1 MGTDGAGTEKGGCLK
16 AMVETTPKW
25 PHNGRYPAV
34 RIPGDS
40 MTQPF
45 RLPDPSSETPSGEE
59 KPSRGASLRF
69 AGAANDEINQVAK
82 TLAEHGGGAVA
93 FDLALDLVL
102 NEIVEQARS
111 ATGAT
116 GAAIALLRDGEMVC
130 RATTGVNAPDLGIR
144 AEMDAGLSGACLKSG
159 EIQECSDTETD
170 PRVNAEACRQ
180 LGVRSMVVAPVSD
193 SQQCFGIL
201 EVLATRA
208 NAFGPKDINTLRVL
222 ARRVAENKRE
232 AEEGTLNPAE
242 APDIALAELR
252 GEQPEHLEPSF
263 AAEEISSEPTADQAT
278 AGKKDDAWTSV
289 LVVLIVAIAVLLGV
303 MIGWRR
309 AVLGRRAAESHQA
322 AAASATSVN
331 PQASS
336 APQANSP
343 TTSAGAGPNQT
354 GSAEKPKTTHAQNS
368 IPVGGLLVTEN
379 GKVIY
384 RIEPA
389 NPVRTAG
396 SGGAGKSSSNRLVH
410 QVEPEYPPEA
420 RAKGIEGPVVLDVQV
435 QGDGRVSTV
444 NVVSGDPIL
453 SEAAVKAVKQWVY
466 QPFSVDGKAVERQ
479 TRITIRFTQ
488 PSS

>member
-1 MGTDGAGTEKGGCLK
+1 
-16 AMVETTPKW
+16 
-25 PHNGRYPAV
+25 
-34 RIPGDS
+34 

-45 RLPDPSSETPSGEE
+45 RLPDPSSETPSGDE
-59 KPSRGASLRF
+59 KPSRGSSLRF
-69 AGAANDEINQVAK
+69 AGAENDELNQVAK

-116 GAAIALLRDGEMVC
+116 GAAIALTRDGEMVC
-130 RATTGVNAPDLGIR
+130 RATTGVNAPDLGMR
-144 AEMDAGLSGACLKSG
+144 AEMNAGLSGACLKSG
-159 EIQECSDTETD
+159 DIQHCSDTETD

-180 LGVRSMVVAPVSD
+180 LGVRSMLIAPVSD
-193 SQQCFGIL
+193 GQQCFGIL

-208 NAFGPKDINTLRVL
+208 NAFGPKDVNTLRVL

-242 APDIALAELR
+242 APEVAFAEIR
-252 GEQPEHLEPSF
+252 SEPQEHAEQSF
-263 AAEEISSEPTADQAT
+263 AAEEISAEPTADQLT
-278 AGKKDDAWTSV
+278 ADKKSEAWTSV
-289 LVVLIVAIAVLLGV
+289 LVVLVIAVAVLLGV
-303 MIGWRR
+303 IIGWRR
-309 AVLGRRAAESHQA
+309 AVLGRRVVESHQVA
-322 AAASATSVN
+322 APSATSVN

-336 APQANSP
+336 AALANNP
-343 TTSAGAGPNQT
+343 TSSTGAGSNQT

-368 IPVGGLLVTEN
+368 VPVGGLLVTEN

-384 RIEPA
+384 RVEPA

-396 SGGAGKSSSNRLVH
+396 KGGAGRSSTSRLIH

-420 RAKGIEGPVVLDVQV
+420 RAKGIQGPVVLDVQV
-435 QGDGRVSTV
+435 QGDGRVGTV
-444 NVVSGDPIL
+444 NVVSGDPML

-466 QPFSVDGKAVERQ
+466 QPFSVDGKPVERQ

>member
-1 MGTDGAGTEKGGCLK
+1 
-16 AMVETTPKW
+16 
-25 PHNGRYPAV
+25 
-34 RIPGDS
+34 

-45 RLPDPSSETPSGEE
+45 RLPDPSSETPSGVEN
-59 KPSRGASLRF
+59 PSRGASLRF

-116 GAAIALLRDGEMVC
+116 GAAIALTRDGEMVC
-130 RATTGVNAPDLGIR
+130 RATSGVSAPDLGMR
-144 AEMDAGLSGACLKSG
+144 AETESGLSGACLKSG

-180 LGVRSMVVAPVSD
+180 LGVRSMLVAPVSD
-193 SQQCFGIL
+193 GQQCFGIL

-208 NAFGPKDINTLRVL
+208 NAFGAKDVNTLRVL
-222 ARRVAENKRE
+222 ARRVAENKKE

-242 APDIALAELR
+242 APEVALAEIR
-252 GEQPEHLEPSF
+252 SEQQEHPEQP
-263 AAEEISSEPTADQAT
+263 AVADEISSEPTADQPT
-278 AGKKDDAWTSV
+278 GERKSDAWSSV
-289 LVVLIVAIAVLLGV
+289 LVVLIIAVAVLLGV

-309 AVLGRRAAESHQA
+309 AVLATKSAPPAALRQSANA
-322 AAASATSVN
+322 AGHSPATSEG
-331 PQASS
+331 
-336 APQANSP
+336 
-343 TTSAGAGPNQT
+343 SAGVAPPAAVATVATPHAGSSVP
-354 GSAEKPKTTHAQNS
+354 P
-368 IPVGGLLVTEN
+368 GGLIVTQN

-384 RIEPA
+384 KIEPTNA
-389 NPVRTAG
+389 ART
-396 SGGAGKSSSNRLVH
+396 GASQTAEQSSARRIIH

-420 RAKGIEGPVVLDVQV
+420 RAKGIQGPVVLDVQV
-435 QGDGRVSTV
+435 QGDGRVGSV
-444 NVVSGDPIL
+444 NVVSGDPTL

-466 QPFSVDGKAVERQ
+466 QPFSVDGKPVERQ

>member
-1 MGTDGAGTEKGGCLK
+1 
-16 AMVETTPKW
+16 MVETTPKW

-69 AGAANDEINQVAK
+69 AGAENDELNQVAK

-116 GAAIALLRDGEMVC
+116 GAAIALTRDGEMVC
-130 RATTGVNAPDLGIR
+130 RATTGVNAPDLGMR

-159 EIQECSDTETD
+159 EIQQCSDTETD

-180 LGVRSMVVAPVSD
+180 LGVRSMLIAPVSD
-193 SQQCFGIL
+193 GQQCFGIL

-208 NAFGPKDINTLRVL
+208 NAFGPKDVNTLRVL

-242 APDIALAELR
+242 APEVALAEIR
-252 GEQPEHLEPSF
+252 GEPQEHAEQSF
-263 AAEEISSEPTADQAT
+263 AAEEISSEPAADQPTADN
-278 AGKKDDAWTSV
+278 KSEAWTSV
-289 LVVLIVAIAVLLGV
+289 LVVLVIAVAVLLGV
-303 MIGWRR
+303 IIGWRR
-309 AVLGRRAAESHQA
+309 AVLGRRTVETHQA
-322 AAASATSVN
+322 ATPRATSVN

-336 APQANSP
+336 AALANNP
-343 TTSAGAGPNQT
+343 TSSAGAGSNQT
-354 GSAEKPKTTHAQNS
+354 GSAEKPKTTHAENS
-368 IPVGGLLVTEN
+368 VPVGGLLVTEN

-384 RIEPA
+384 RVEPA
-389 NPVRTAG
+389 NRVRTAG
-396 SGGAGKSSSNRLVH
+396 SGGAGKSSTSRLIH

-420 RAKGIEGPVVLDVQV
+420 RAKGIQGPVVLDVQV
-435 QGDGRVSTV
+435 QGDGRVGTV
-444 NVVSGDPIL
+444 TVISGNPML
-453 SEAAVKAVKQWVY
+453 SEAAVTAVKQWIY
-466 QPFSVDGKAVERQ
+466 QPFSVKGKPAEGQ
-479 TRITIRFTQ
+479 TRITVRFTL
-488 PSS
+488 PAS

>member
-1 MGTDGAGTEKGGCLK
+1 
-16 AMVETTPKW
+16 
-25 PHNGRYPAV
+25 
-34 RIPGDS
+34 

-45 RLPDPSSETPSGEE
+45 RLPDPSSETPSGDE
-59 KPSRGASLRF
+59 KPSRGSGLRF
-69 AGAANDEINQVAK
+69 AGAENDELNQVAK

-116 GAAIALLRDGEMVC
+116 GAAIALTRDGEMVC
-130 RATTGVNAPDLGIR
+130 RATTGANAPDLGMR
-144 AEMDAGLSGACLKSG
+144 AEMNAGLSGACLKSG
-159 EIQECSDTETD
+159 EIQHCSDTETD

-180 LGVRSMVVAPVSD
+180 LGVRSMLIAPVTD
-193 SQQCFGIL
+193 GQQCFGIL

-208 NAFGPKDINTLRVL
+208 NAFGPKDVNTLRVL

-242 APDIALAELR
+242 APDVALAEIR
-252 GEQPEHLEPSF
+252 GEPQEHAEHSF
-263 AAEEISSEPTADQAT
+263 AAGEISAEPAADQLTADQPTADR
-278 AGKKDDAWTSV
+278 KSEAWTSV
-289 LVVLIVAIAVLLGV
+289 LVVLVIAVAVLLGV
-303 MIGWRR
+303 IIGWRR
-309 AVLGRRAAESHQA
+309 AVLGRRVVESHQVA
-322 AAASATSVN
+322 APSATSVN

-336 APQANSP
+336 AALANNP
-343 TTSAGAGPNQT
+343 TASAGAGSNQT
-354 GSAEKPKTTHAQNS
+354 GSAEKPKTTHAENS
-368 IPVGGLLVTEN
+368 VPVGGLLVTEN

-384 RIEPA
+384 RVEPA

-396 SGGAGKSSSNRLVH
+396 SGGKGKSSTSRLIH

-420 RAKGIEGPVVLDVQV
+420 RAKGIQGPVVLDVQV

-444 NVVSGDPIL
+444 TVVSGDPTL

-466 QPFSVDGKAVERQ
+466 QPLVEKGKPVERQ

>member
-1 MGTDGAGTEKGGCLK
+1 
-16 AMVETTPKW
+16 MVETTPKW

-69 AGAANDEINQVAK
+69 AGAGNDEINQVAK

-116 GAAIALLRDGEMVC
+116 GAAIALTRDGEMVC
-130 RATTGVNAPDLGIR
+130 RATTGVNAPDLGMR

-159 EIQECSDTETD
+159 EIQQCSDTETD

-180 LGVRSMVVAPVSD
+180 LGVRSMLIAPVSD
-193 SQQCFGIL
+193 GQQCFGIL

-208 NAFGPKDINTLRVL
+208 NAFGPKDVNTLRVL

-242 APDIALAELR
+242 APEVALAEIR
-252 GEQPEHLEPSF
+252 GEPQERPEQPF
-263 AAEEISSEPTADQAT
+263 AAEEISSESTADQPT
-278 AGKKDDAWTSV
+278 AAKKSDAWTSV
-289 LVVLIVAIAVLLGV
+289 LVVLIIAVAVLLGV

-309 AVLGRRAAESHQA
+309 AVLGRRAVQSHQVA
-322 AAASATSVN
+322 TPGATSVN
-331 PQASS
+331 PQVSS
-336 APQANSP
+336 APPANNP
-343 TTSAGAGPNQT
+343 TATGGAGSEQT
-354 GSAEKPKTTHAQNS
+354 ASTEKAKPSRAGNS

-384 RIEPA
+384 RVEPA

-396 SGGAGKSSSNRLVH
+396 SGGGVKSSTSRLIH

-420 RAKGIEGPVVLDVQV
+420 RAKGIQGPVVLDVQV
-435 QGDGRVSTV
+435 EGDGRVGSV
-444 NVVSGDPIL
+444 NVVSGDPML
-453 SEAAVKAVKQWVY
+453 SKAAVKAVKQWVY

-479 TRITIRFTQ
+479 TRITIRFTR

>member
-1 MGTDGAGTEKGGCLK
+1 
-16 AMVETTPKW
+16 
-25 PHNGRYPAV
+25 
-34 RIPGDS
+34 

-69 AGAANDEINQVAK
+69 AGAGNDEINRVAK

-116 GAAIALLRDGEMVC
+116 GAAIALTRDGEMVC
-130 RATTGVNAPDLGIR
+130 RATTGVNAPDLGMR

-159 EIQECSDTETD
+159 EVQECSDTETD

-180 LGVRSMVVAPVSD
+180 LGVRSMLIAPVSD
-193 SQQCFGIL
+193 GQRCFGIL
-201 EVLATRA
+201 EVLAQRA
-208 NAFGPKDINTLRVL
+208 NAFGPKDVNTLRVL
-222 ARRVAENKRE
+222 ARRVAENKKE

-242 APDIALAELR
+242 APEVALAEVR
-252 GEQPEHLEPSF
+252 SEQQEHSEQRF
-263 AAEEISSEPTADQAT
+263 AAEEISSEPTADQPT
-278 AGKKDDAWTSV
+278 ADRKSDAWTSV
-289 LVVLIVAIAVLLGV
+289 LVVLVIAVAVLLGV

-309 AVLGRRAAESHQA
+309 AVLGRRAVQSPQVATP
-322 AAASATSVN
+322 SATSVN
-331 PQASS
+331 PQPSS
-336 APQANSP
+336 APQANP
-343 TTSAGAGPNQT
+343 TASAGAGSEQP
-354 GSAEKPKTTHAQNS
+354 GSAEKPKPPRAGNS

-384 RIEPA
+384 RVEPA
-389 NPVRTAG
+389 NPVRTAD
-396 SGGAGKSSSNRLVH
+396 SGGGVKSSTSRLIH

-420 RAKGIEGPVVLDVQV
+420 RAKGIQGPVVLDVQV
-435 QGDGRVSTV
+435 EGDGRVGSV
-444 NVVSGDPIL
+444 NVVSGDPML

>member
-1 MGTDGAGTEKGGCLK
+1 
-16 AMVETTPKW
+16 
-25 PHNGRYPAV
+25 
-34 RIPGDS
+34 

-93 FDLALDLVL
+93 FELALDLVL

-130 RATTGVNAPDLGIR
+130 RATTGVNAPDLGMR
-144 AEMDAGLSGACLKSG
+144 AEMNAGLSGACLKSG
-159 EIQECSDTETD
+159 EIQQCSDTETD

-180 LGVRSMVVAPVSD
+180 LEVRSMLIAPVSD
-193 SQQCFGIL
+193 GQQCFGIL

-208 NAFGPKDINTLRVL
+208 NAFGPKDVNTMRVL
-222 ARRVAENKRE
+222 ARRVAENKKE

-242 APDIALAELR
+242 APEVALAEIR
-252 GEQPEHLEPSF
+252 REQQENSEQSF
-263 AAEEISSEPTADQAT
+263 AAGEISSEPTAAPAT
-278 AGKKDDAWTSV
+278 TDRRSDAWTSV
-289 LVVLIVAIAVLLGV
+289 LVVLVIAVAVLLGV

-309 AVLGRRAAESHQA
+309 AVLGRRVVQSHQVA
-322 AAASATSVN
+322 TPSATSVN
-331 PQASS
+331 PQVSS
-336 APQANSP
+336 APPANNP
-343 TTSAGAGPNQT
+343 TASTGAGSEQT
-354 GSAEKPKTTHAQNS
+354 APTEKAKPPRAGNS

-384 RIEPA
+384 RVEPA

-396 SGGAGKSSSNRLVH
+396 SGGAVKSSTSRLIH

-420 RAKGIEGPVVLDVQV
+420 RAKGIQGPVVLDVQV
-435 QGDGRVSTV
+435 EGDGRVSTV
-444 NVVSGDPIL
+444 NVVSGDPML

-479 TRITIRFTQ
+479 TRITIRFTH